1 MDALSQKHTPKAV
14 RTALQNLPEKLDRT
28 YDGAMERIRSQN
40 KEDVD
45 LAQHVLSWIT
55 FALRP
60 LTVAE
65 MRHAISVQPD
75 QTSMDEDDL
84 IDEEILVSVCAGLVV
99 IDQESE
105 VIRLIHYTTQ
115 DYFDRNRQTQF
126 PDGQT
131 NITKSCLTYLSFEV
145 FQSGYCIDD
154 KQMDARLRK
163 NPLFQYAAQNWGNH
177 ARGSAESMLQI
188 QILEFFARE
197 SELSSMAQAMQLS
210 QYRYTGY
217 SQRAP
222 KVIFGLWIA
231 AIFGL
236 LATATTLLEGD
247 VDLNLRTDQ
256 GGTALHAAAGSGHE
270 AVVRLLLEKGANI
283 KAKDT
288 NGWTALYMAAEN
300 GYEAIVRLL
309 LEKGADIKVK
319 DNNGWTALHIMARS
333 GDEAIV
339 RLLLEKGA
347 DIEAKDIGR
356 WTALHMAAN
365 CKHEAI
371 VRLLLEK
378 GADVEVKDN
387 SGRTALHMAADYK
400 YEAIVRLLLEKG
412 ADVEVTDNGGWT
424 ALHNAAKSG
433 HEAMVRLLLENGAD
447 FEAKDNDGWTALD
460 IAAEYGYMA
469 IIQLLF
475 I

>member
-28 YDGAMERIRSQN
+28 YNEAMERIRSQN

-45 LAQHVLSWIT
+45 LAQRVLSWIS

-131 NITKSCLTYLSFEV
+131 DITKSCLTYLSFEV
-145 FQSGYCIDD
+145 FQSGYCNDD
-154 KQMDARLRK
+154 EQIEARLQK
-163 NPLFQYAAQNWGNH
+163 NPLFGYAAQNWGNH
-177 ARGSAESMLQI
+177 ARGGAERMLQI

-210 QYRYTGY
+210 HYKYTGY
-217 SQRAP
+217 SQSP
-222 KVIFGLWIA
+222 SKIISGLWIA

-236 LATATTLLEGD
+236 SATATTLLEGN

-256 GGTALHAAAGSGHE
+256 GRTVLHGAADNGHE
-270 AVVRLLLEKGANI
+270 AVVRLLLE
-283 KAKDT
+283 
-288 NGWTALYMAAEN
+288 
-300 GYEAIVRLL
+300 R
-309 LEKGADIKVK
+309 GADVEAKTDK
-319 DNNGWTALHIMARS
+319 GWTALH
-333 GDEAIV
+333 
-339 RLLLEKGA
+339 GA
-347 DIEAKDIGR
+347 AG
-356 WTALHMAAN
+356 N
-365 CKHEAI
+365 
-371 VRLLLEK
+371 
-378 GADVEVKDN
+378 
-387 SGRTALHMAADYK
+387 
-400 YEAIVRLLLEKG
+400 
-412 ADVEVTDNGGWT
+412 
-424 ALHNAAKSG
+424 G
-433 HEAMVRLLLENGAD
+433 HEAVV
-447 FEAKDNDGWTALD
+447 
-460 IAAEYGYMA
+460 
-469 IIQLLF
+469 QLLTPNPNL
-475 I
+475 

>member
-28 YDGAMERIRSQN
+28 YDEAMERIRSQN

-45 LAQHVLSWIT
+45 LAQRVLSWIS

-75 QTSMDEDDL
+75 QTSIDEDDL

-115 DYFDRNRQTQF
+115 DYFDRNRETQF

-145 FQSGYCIDD
+145 FQSGYCNDD
-154 KQMDARLRK
+154 EQMEARLQK

-177 ARGSAESMLQI
+177 ARGGAESMLKI

-217 SQRAP
+217 SQRPP

-236 LATATTLLEGD
+236 SATATTLLEGD
-247 VDLNLRTDQ
+247 VDLNLRTD
-256 GGTALHAAAGSGHE
+256 
-270 AVVRLLLEKGANI
+270 
-283 KAKDT
+283 
-288 NGWTALYMAAEN
+288 
-300 GYEAIVRLL
+300 
-309 LEKGADIKVK
+309 
-319 DNNGWTALHIMARS
+319 
-333 GDEAIV
+333 
-339 RLLLEKGA
+339 
-347 DIEAKDIGR
+347 
-356 WTALHMAAN
+356 
-365 CKHEAI
+365 
-371 VRLLLEK
+371 
-378 GADVEVKDN
+378 
-387 SGRTALHMAADYK
+387 
-400 YEAIVRLLLEKG
+400 
-412 ADVEVTDNGGWT
+412 
-424 ALHNAAKSG
+424 
-433 HEAMVRLLLENGAD
+433 
-447 FEAKDNDGWTALD
+447 
-460 IAAEYGYMA
+460 
-469 IIQLLF
+469 
-475 I
+475 